1 MMHHPIHDHVNEAR
15 RGADRHHDIFNLNTQ
30 SSAGSGDEDDGSGAT
45 AMVPRTRPAPPRA
58 EKMPPWK
65 VLLHNDEKNDMGYVV
80 ETILE
85 LTAIAP
91 QIALVKMLEAH
102 KTGVALLVTA
112 HREYAELLQEQ
123 FKSKGLTVTIEPDR

>member
-1 MMHHPIHDHVNEAR
+1 MHE
-15 RGADRHHDIFNLNTQ
+15 GAKQYPGIFNLNAQ
-30 SSAGSGDEDDGSGAT
+30 SSVNADAEHEGGGAT
-45 AMVPRTRPAPPRA
+45 TAAPKKRTAPPRV

-65 VLLHNDEKNDMGYVV
+65 VLLHNDHKNDMGYVV
-80 ETILE
+80 DTILE
-85 LTAIAP
+85 LMTISP